1 MFDPRNLPELFYT
14 ASMQKAQQTEATETA
29 DESLNLSVLADLR
42 NSIGQRVVGQ
52 TEVIDRMLIGLLVGG
67 HLLLEGAPGLAKTTA
82 VRAIADCI
90 DAEFHRIQF
99 TPDLLPGDLI
109 GTEVFR
115 PETASFE
122 FVRGPLFHSILLT
135 DEINRAPA
143 KVQSALLEA
152 MQERQVTVG
161 NTTYA
166 LPELFWVIATQNPVE
181 NEGTFPLPEA
191 QMDRFIMMIRLDYP
205 SRDDEL
211 GILQLHEETGEEAA
225 LEPVIHPDDL
235 FVLRRGIR
243 KVYMAPELKG
253 YIVDLVAAT
262 REPGRHDPELEGLV
276 VLGASPRATL
286 ALALCARAHAAIH
299 GRDFVSPH
307 DIQSIAIDVMQH
319 RIVLSFEGIASRWDR
334 VSMIRRLIEVVPVP

>member
-1 MFDPRNLPELFYT
+1 
-14 ASMQKAQQTEATETA
+14 MQNSQVMEES
-29 DESLNLSVLADLR
+29 DEKLDLSVLGDLR
-42 NSIGQRVVGQ
+42 KSIGRRVIGQ

-90 DAEFHRIQF
+90 DADFHRIQF

-161 NTTYA
+161 HTTYP
-166 LPELFWVIATQNPVE
+166 LPELFWVIATQNPIE

-191 QMDRFIMMIRLDYP
+191 QIDRFIMMIRLDYP
-205 SRDDEL
+205 NRDDEL
-211 GILQLHEETGEEAA
+211 EILKLHEESEQEAH
-225 LEPVIHPDDL
+225 LDPVIHPDDL
-235 FVLRRGIR
+235 FVLRRNLR

-253 YIVDLVAAT
+253 YIVDLVAST
-262 REPGRHDPELEGLV
+262 REPARYDPELEGMV
-276 VLGASPRATL
+276 VLGASPRATI
-286 ALALCARAHAAIH
+286 ALSLCARAHAAIH

-307 DIQSIAIDVMQH
+307 DIQNIAIDVLQH
-319 RIVLSFEGIASRWDR
+319 RIVLSFEGMASRWDR
-334 VSMIRRLIEVVPVP
+334 VRMIQRLIEVVPVP

>member
-1 MFDPRNLPELFYT
+1 MQEASDSREELDL
-14 ASMQKAQQTEATETA
+14 AV
-29 DESLNLSVLADLR
+29 LSALR
-42 NSIGQRVVGQ
+42 TNISRRVVGQ
-52 TEVIDRMLIGLLVGG
+52 VDVIDRMLIGLLVGG

-90 DAEFHRIQF
+90 DVDFHRIQF

-115 PETASFE
+115 PQNTSFE
-122 FVRGPLFHSILLT
+122 FVSGPIFHSILLA

-181 NEGTFPLPEA
+181 QEGTFPLPEA
-191 QMDRFIMMIRLDYP
+191 QLDRFLMMVRLDYP
-205 SRDDEL
+205 NREDEL
-211 GILQLHEETGEEAA
+211 HILDMHEQNVEEAP
-225 LEPVIHPDDL
+225 LEPVIHPEDVL
-235 FVLRRGIR
+235 VLRKGIR
-243 KVYMAPELKG
+243 KIFMAPELKG

-262 REPGRHDPELEGLV
+262 RDPGQLDDELAGTVE
-276 VLGASPRATL
+276 LGASPRASI

-299 GRDFVSPH
+299 GRDYVSPH
-307 DIQSIAIDVMQH
+307 DIQSIAVDVLQH
-319 RIVLSFEGIASRWDR
+319 RIVLSFNGIASRWDR
-334 VSMIRRLIEVVPVP
+334 RKMIQRLVELVPVP

>member
-1 MFDPRNLPELFYT
+1 MGGKVQN
-14 ASMQKAQQTEATETA
+14 MQAAEHQAP
-29 DESLNLSVLADLR
+29 DLSVLADLR
-42 NSIGQRVVGQ
+42 ESIGSRVVGQ
-52 TEVIDRMLIGLLVGG
+52 RDIVDRMLVGLLVGG
-67 HLLLEGAPGLAKTTA
+67 HLLLEGAPGLAKTTM

-90 DAEFHRIQF
+90 DADFHRIQF

-115 PETASFE
+115 PENSTFE
-122 FVRGPLFHSILLT
+122 FVRGPVFHSILLT

-181 NEGTFPLPEA
+181 QEGTFALPEA
-191 QMDRFIMMIRLDYP
+191 EMDRFLMMLRLNYP
-205 SRDDEL
+205 SRDEEMD
-211 GILQLHEETGEEAA
+211 ILRMHEEHESESPIK
-225 LEPVIHPDDL
+225 PVIHPCDV
-235 FVLRRGIR
+235 FTLRREIR
-243 KVYMAPELKG
+243 SLYMAPELKG

-262 REPGRHDPELEGLV
+262 RKPADHDSELEGV
-276 VLGASPRATL
+276 VALGASPRASI
-286 ALALCARAHAAIH
+286 ALAACARAHAAID

-307 DIQSIAIDVMQH
+307 DVQSLATDVLQH
-319 RIVLSFEGIASRWDR
+319 RLVFGFEGVAAGWSQP
-334 VSMIRRLIEVVPVP
+334 RLIQRLLEVVPVP

>member
-1 MFDPRNLPELFYT
+1 MQTMPEARGAEEL
-14 ASMQKAQQTEATETA
+14 
-29 DESLNLSVLADLR
+29 DLSILSDLR
-42 NSIGQRVVGQ
+42 TNIGRRVVGQ
-52 TEVIDRMLIGLLVGG
+52 ADVIDRMLIGLLVGG

-90 DAEFHRIQF
+90 DVDFHRIQF

-115 PETASFE
+115 PQNARFE
-122 FVRGPLFHSILLT
+122 FVRGPIFHSIVLA

-161 NTTYA
+161 NATYA
-166 LPELFWVIATQNPVE
+166 LPDLFWVIATQNPVE
-181 NEGTFPLPEA
+181 QEGTFPLPEA
-191 QMDRFIMMIRLDYP
+191 QMDRFLMMVCLDYP
-205 SRDDEL
+205 DRDDEL
-211 GILQLHEETGEEAA
+211 QILNMHEENIEEAKLA
-225 LEPVIHPDDL
+225 PVIHPNGV
-235 FVLRRGIR
+235 FALRKGIR
-243 KVYMAPELKG
+243 KVFMAPELKG

-262 REPGRHDPELEGLV
+262 RDPGRLDAELAETV
-276 VLGASPRATL
+276 ELGASPRASI

-307 DIQSIAIDVMQH
+307 DIQSIAVDVLQH
-319 RIVLSFEGIASRWDR
+319 RIVLSFNGIASRWNR
-334 VSMIRRLIEVVPVP
+334 KRMIQRLVELVPVP

>member
-1 MFDPRNLPELFYT
+1 MHGLQEDVAME
-14 ASMQKAQQTEATETA
+14 ASNDQL
-29 DESLNLSVLADLR
+29 DLSVLADLR
-42 NSIGQRVVGQ
+42 ENIGHRVIGQ
-52 TEVIDRMLIGLLVGG
+52 TAVIDRMLIGLLVGG

-90 DAEFHRIQF
+90 DADFHRIQF

-152 MQERQVTVG
+152 MQEGQVTVG

-166 LPELFWVIATQNPVE
+166 LPDLFWVIATQNPVE

-191 QMDRFIMMIRLDYP
+191 QMDRFVMMIRLDYP
-205 SRDDEL
+205 NRDDEL
-211 GILQLHEETGEEAA
+211 DILQLHEETGEEVS
-225 LEPVIHPDDL
+225 LKPVIHPDDL
-235 FVLRRGIR
+235 FAIRKGIR

-253 YIVDLVAAT
+253 YIVDLVAST
-262 REPGRHDPELEGLV
+262 REPGQQDPELEGLIA
-276 VLGASPRATL
+276 LGASPRATI
-286 ALALCARAHAAIH
+286 ALAMCARAHAAIH
-299 GRDFVSPH
+299 GRNFVSPH
-307 DIQSIAIDVMQH
+307 DIQSIAIDVLQH
-319 RIVLSFEGIASRWDR
+319 RMVLSFEGIASKWDR
-334 VSMIRRLIEVVPVP
+334 VSIIRRLIEVVPVP

>member
-1 MFDPRNLPELFYT
+1 MQEAHDAREEL
-14 ASMQKAQQTEATETA
+14 
-29 DESLNLSVLADLR
+29 DLSILSALR
-42 NSIGQRVVGQ
+42 TNIGRRVVGQ
-52 TEVIDRMLIGLLVGG
+52 GDVIDRMLIGLLVGG

-90 DAEFHRIQF
+90 DVDFHRIQF

-115 PETASFE
+115 PQNASFE
-122 FVRGPLFHSILLT
+122 FVRGPIFHSILLA

-181 NEGTFPLPEA
+181 QEGTFPLPEA
-191 QMDRFIMMIRLDYP
+191 QMDRFLMMVRLDYP
-205 SRDDEL
+205 NRDDEL
-211 GILQLHEETGEEAA
+211 QILTMHEENIEEAK
-225 LEPVIHPDDL
+225 LEPVIHPDGV
-235 FVLRRGIR
+235 FALRKGIR
-243 KVYMAPELKG
+243 KVFMAPELKG

-262 REPGRHDPELEGLV
+262 RDPGRHDQELEGTV
-276 VLGASPRATL
+276 ELGASPRASI

-299 GRDFVSPH
+299 GRDYVSPH
-307 DIQSIAIDVMQH
+307 DIQSIAVDVLQH
-319 RIVLSFEGIASRWDR
+319 RIVLSFNGIASRWDR
-334 VSMIRRLIEVVPVP
+334 RQMIQRLVELVPVP

>member
-1 MFDPRNLPELFYT
+1 
-14 ASMQKAQQTEATETA
+14 MQTMQGRREPQEGL
-29 DESLNLSVLADLR
+29 DLSVLSALR
-42 NSIGQRVVGQ
+42 ENIARRVVGQ
-52 TEVIDRMLIGLLVGG
+52 ADVIDRMLIGLLVGG

-82 VRAIADCI
+82 VKAIADCI
-90 DAEFHRIQF
+90 DVDFHRIQF

-115 PETASFE
+115 PQSTSFE
-122 FVRGPLFHSILLT
+122 FVRGPIFHSIVLA

-181 NEGTFPLPEA
+181 QEGTFPLPEA
-191 QMDRFIMMIRLDYP
+191 QMDRFLMMVRLDYP

-211 GILQLHEETGEEAA
+211 HILKMHEENIEEAP
-225 LEPVIHPDDL
+225 LLPVIHPDG
-235 FVLRRGIR
+235 VYALRKGIR
-243 KVYMAPELKG
+243 KVFMAPELKG
-253 YIVDLVAAT
+253 YIVDLVSAT
-262 REPGRHDPELEGLV
+262 REPGQYDEELAGTVE
-276 VLGASPRATL
+276 LGASPRATI

-299 GRDFVSPH
+299 GRDYVSPH
-307 DIQSIAIDVMQH
+307 DIQSIAVDVLQH
-319 RIVLSFEGIASRWDR
+319 RMVLSFHGIASRWDR
-334 VSMIRRLIEVVPVP
+334 RQMIERLVELVPVP

>member
-1 MFDPRNLPELFYT
+1 MQSMKGAREPQEEL
-14 ASMQKAQQTEATETA
+14 
-29 DESLNLSVLADLR
+29 DLSVLSALR
-42 NSIGQRVVGQ
+42 ENIALRVVGQ
-52 TEVIDRMLIGLLVGG
+52 GEVIDRMLIGLLVGG

-82 VRAIADCI
+82 VKAIADCI
-90 DAEFHRIQF
+90 DVDFHRVQF

-115 PETASFE
+115 PQNTSFE
-122 FVRGPLFHSILLT
+122 FVRGPIFHSILLA

-181 NEGTFPLPEA
+181 QEGTFPLPEA
-191 QMDRFIMMIRLDYP
+191 QMDRFLMMVCLDYP

-211 GILQLHEETGEEAA
+211 HILKMHEENIE
-225 LEPVIHPDDL
+225 LPPLQPVIHPDGV
-235 FVLRRGIR
+235 FALRKGIR
-243 KVYMAPELKG
+243 KVFMAPELQG
-253 YIVDLVAAT
+253 YIVDLVSAT
-262 REPGRHDPELEGLV
+262 RAPGRYDEELEGTV
-276 VLGASPRATL
+276 ELGASPRATI

-299 GRDFVSPH
+299 GRDYVSPH
-307 DIQSIAIDVMQH
+307 DIQSIAVDVLQH
-319 RIVLSFEGIASRWDR
+319 RMVLSFHGIASHWSRR
-334 VSMIRRLIEVVPVP
+334 QMIERLVELVPVP

>member
-1 MFDPRNLPELFYT
+1 MQTMQEARGSEEELDLT
-14 ASMQKAQQTEATETA
+14 V
-29 DESLNLSVLADLR
+29 LSALR
-42 NSIGQRVVGQ
+42 KNIGRRVVGQ
-52 TEVIDRMLIGLLVGG
+52 VEVIDRMLIGLLVGG

-90 DAEFHRIQF
+90 DVDFHRIQF
-99 TPDLLPGDLI
+99 TPDLLPSDLI

-115 PETASFE
+115 PQNASFE
-122 FVRGPLFHSILLT
+122 FVHGPVFHSILLA

-181 NEGTFPLPEA
+181 QEGTFPLPEA
-191 QMDRFIMMIRLDYP
+191 QMDRFLMMVRLDYP
-205 SRDDEL
+205 NRDDEL
-211 GILQLHEETGEEAA
+211 QILNMHEEHIEEVP
-225 LEPVIHPDDL
+225 LKPVIHPDGV
-235 FVLRRGIR
+235 FALRKGIR

-262 REPGRHDPELEGLV
+262 REPGQHDAELEGTV
-276 VLGASPRATL
+276 ELGASPRASI

-299 GRDFVSPH
+299 GRDYVSPH
-307 DIQSIAIDVMQH
+307 DIQSIAVDVLQH
-319 RIVLSFEGIASRWDR
+319 RIVLSFNGIASRWNR
-334 VSMIRRLIEVVPVP
+334 RQMIQRLMELVPVP